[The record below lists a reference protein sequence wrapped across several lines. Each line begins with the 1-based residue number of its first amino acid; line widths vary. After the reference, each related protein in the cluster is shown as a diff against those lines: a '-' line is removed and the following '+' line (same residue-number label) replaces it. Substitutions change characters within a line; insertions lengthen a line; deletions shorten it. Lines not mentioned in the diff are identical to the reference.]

1 MKTHN
6 RSFPSLHS
14 PDPFPEISIA
24 SDKVVQAKLGQTNLG
39 QTNPDPEIVDK
50 DYLKFIADSQ
60 KEMLEL
66 LKKIAQKF

>member
-14 PDPFPEISIA
+14 PDPFPEVPLA
-24 SDKVVQAKLGQTNLG
+24 SDKVVPTTLG
-39 QTNPDPEIVDK
+39 QTNPDPEIADK
-50 DYLKFIADSQ
+50 VYLKFIMDTQ
-60 KEMLEL
+60 REILEL